1 MTADAN
7 GADIAPA
14 VLHVRKDAPLGIIH
28 VFGNGDW
35 PSAVVGEALDTVQRL
50 RQDHAERGEIALILI
65 DMRRAKVDQSQL
77 AARIMHEA
85 QHSDHGCHRIAVLVD
100 SSLIKMEM
108 KQAAPYLSAE
118 FFLSPH
124 AATTWLTAYRRC

>member
-1 MTADAN
+1 MITAGAATDA
-7 GADIAPA
+7 APA
-14 VLHVRKDAPLGIIH
+14 VIHVRKDAQLGIIH

-35 PSAVVGEALDTVQRL
+35 PPVVVEQALDTVQRL
-50 RQDHAERGEIALILI
+50 RHDHAERGEIALILI
-65 DMRRAKVDQSQL
+65 DMRHASVHQARL

-85 QHSDHGCHRIAVLVD
+85 QHRDHGCHRIAVLVD

-108 KQAAPYLSAE
+108 KQAAPWLSAE